1 MAGVVNKVYSVFRY
15 TTISLLSPQSQLVN
29 YAWQINKRT
38 NKNLFYQQYEIFVLL
53 TIFSL
58 TKSCLTS

>member
-15 TTISLLSPQSQLVN
+15 TTISLPSPQSQLVN

-38 NKNLFYQQYEIFVLL
+38 NKNLFYQQY
-53 TIFSL
+53 
-58 TKSCLTS
+58 